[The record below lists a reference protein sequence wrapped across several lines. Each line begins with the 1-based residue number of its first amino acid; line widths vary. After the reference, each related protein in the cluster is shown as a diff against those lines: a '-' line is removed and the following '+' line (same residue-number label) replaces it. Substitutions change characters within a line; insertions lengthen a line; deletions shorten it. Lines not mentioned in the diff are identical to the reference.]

1 MDCKGM
7 EKLRLRLPEELAE
20 AERRALESH
29 VRDCSACA
37 AEWRLA
43 GLARRIG
50 SALPVLEPSPFFA
63 TRVLAGIRE
72 ESQGAAPWQAVL
84 ALSRHMIPAL
94 AAVTLLF
101 ISIFAYTELS
111 PPAVDL
117 YQTYESMF
125 SPAERTQLTVI
136 ADPGGI
142 TDESIMR
149 ALAEEDYPMQ
159 LSKPQLEPRRD

>member
-7 EKLRLRLPEELAE
+7 EKLLLRLPEELAE

-29 VRDCSACA
+29 VRNCSVCA
-37 AEWRLA
+37 SEWRLA

-50 SALPVLEPSPFFA
+50 SVLPVPELSPFFA

-72 ESQGAAPWQAVL
+72 ESRGAAPWQAVL

-149 ALAEEDYPMQ
+149 ALAEEDYQMQ
-159 LSKPQLEPRRD
+159 LSRPQLEPRRD